1 MKKIKVCYA
10 ISSLCEG
17 PTYVLY
23 NIVRYMDFDKF
34 EVDIITMTPE
44 KDTTLIDDF
53 RALPLRIHQLTK
65 DKPLSPWTMG
75 IALRKTVKEV
85 DPDIV
90 HVHCPRS
97 RLLSPVIPKKYKKVE
112 TVHNYP
118 DLPKVLYG
126 KAKGTIVKYLST
138 LMTSR
143 MDLVIPCSESI
154 GKKYDEMGI
163 MNTPIPNGTSMST
176 WEYNITEKKAL
187 RKELD
192 LDDSKAWF
200 LFVGRFSE
208 EKNPDVVINAFE
220 TLGNDNYG
228 LVMLGNGRMW
238 DKLKS
243 HESESVRMPGFTHH
257 VQPYMKAV
265 DYFIS
270 ASDSEGMP
278 NTVLEALATGLPL
291 LLSDIA
297 PHEEILNKSAS
308 EIGVLYNQKD
318 VNNLCN
324 GIKKILNLNPKEVSP
339 IDHAVLNKFYTAK
352 MMSEKY
358 QDQYN
363 RLMRNEQ

>member
-1 MKKIKVCYA
+1 MKKIKICYA

-23 NIVRYMDFDKF
+23 NIVRYMDFNKF

-53 RALPLRIHQLTK
+53 RALPLRIHQLTE
-65 DKPLSPWTMG
+65 DKPLTPWAMG
-75 IALRKTVKEV
+75 MALRKTVKEV

-97 RLLSPVIPKKYKKVE
+97 RLLSPMIPRKYKKVE

-154 GKKYDEMGI
+154 GRKYDKMGI
-163 MNTPIPNGTSMST
+163 KNIPIPNGTSMPV
-176 WEYNITEKKAL
+176 WEYNVSEKKTL
-187 RKELD
+187 RKELG
-192 LDDSKAWF
+192 LDDSKIWF

-220 TLGNDNYG
+220 SLGNDNYG

-238 DKLKS
+238 DSLKS
-243 HESESVRMPGFTHH
+243 HESKNILMPGFTHQ
-257 VQPYMKAV
+257 VQPYMKAA

-278 NTVLEALATGLPL
+278 NTVLEALATGMPL

-297 PHEEILNKSAS
+297 PHKEILSKSIS
-308 EIGVLYNQKD
+308 EIGVLYNQKE
-318 VNNLCN
+318 VNSMCK
-324 GIKKILNLNPKEVSP
+324 GIKRILTLNPKEVSP
-339 IDHAVLNKFYTAK
+339 IAHIVFNNNYTAK
-352 MMSEKY
+352 MMSERY
-358 QDQYN
+358 QEAYIQ
-363 RLMRNEQ
+363 LMDR